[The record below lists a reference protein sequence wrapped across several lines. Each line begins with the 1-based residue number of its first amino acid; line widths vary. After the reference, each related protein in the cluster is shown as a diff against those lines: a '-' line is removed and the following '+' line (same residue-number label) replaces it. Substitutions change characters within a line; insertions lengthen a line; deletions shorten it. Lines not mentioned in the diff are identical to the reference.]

1 MYHNCTTEKSAAQ
14 QLLFQKCLLEIMAK
28 QSYSE
33 ITVTSL
39 CQATGLSRKIFY
51 RLFDTKDDVFC
62 AAIDQ
67 VLRRYAMEK
76 TPSESLLD
84 NLAEVFYYWRGQQ
97 TLLQAVAENHQMA
110 LLCERCIYFINHE
123 NRSTQKWVGAIDHP
137 YSTEI
142 ILFFVSGIMGLIIYW
157 HHTGYVRTPEE
168 MARIA
173 QELLT
178 NPPLHLS

>member
-1 MYHNCTTEKSAAQ
+1 VYHNCTTEKSAAQ
-14 QLLFQKCLLEIMAK
+14 QLLFQQTLLESMAK
-28 QSYSE
+28 QAYSD

-39 CQATGLSRKIFY
+39 CQATGLSRKVFY

-67 VLRRYAMEK
+67 ALRRYSMEK
-76 TPSESLLD
+76 TLSESLLD
-84 NLAEVFYYWRGQQ
+84 NLVAVFRYWRSQE
-97 TLLQAVAENHQMA
+97 TLLRAVAENHQMS
-110 LLCERCIYFINHE
+110 LLCERCIHFINHE
-123 NRSTQKWVGAIDHP
+123 NRGARKWVGAIDHP

-178 NPPLHLS
+178 NPPLHLT